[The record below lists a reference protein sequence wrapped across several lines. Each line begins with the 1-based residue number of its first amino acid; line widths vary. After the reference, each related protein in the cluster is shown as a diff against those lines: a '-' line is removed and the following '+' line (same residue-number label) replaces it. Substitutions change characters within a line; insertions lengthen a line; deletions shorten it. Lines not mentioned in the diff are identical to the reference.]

1 MIFWFNLP
9 LHYFFSRLRSV
20 LFQMS
25 PTEISSYLSTNIL
38 AIGISSITPMI
49 YLSLDTI
56 KCVSNTDHS
65 QNVYD
70 QCAGVLL
77 PQQSI
82 CVFLLIMM
90 VAKVVIAPL
99 STSTI
104 TANDLIKLNLP
115 HRTIFQGALSGLSFL
130 LNFYLF
136 ANMEEGKASNSIW
149 YIIFA
154 AVILTATPLFLE
166 LFHMIFHRGAHRTSR
181 TSTLSPATSEIFLSP
196 VDSIS
201 QNPTD
206 GGATDA
212 FV

>member
-1 MIFWFNLP
+1 
-9 LHYFFSRLRSV
+9 
-20 LFQMS
+20 MS

-90 VAKVVIAPL
+90 VIKVIKVLIAPL
-99 STSTI
+99 STTTL

-115 HRTIFQGALSGLSFL
+115 RRLIFEGVIFGISFL
-130 LNFYLF
+130 LNLYLF
-136 ANMEEGKASNSIW
+136 ANMEERDESNGIYDILRTAIFLAFTLLSI
-149 YIIFA
+149 
-154 AVILTATPLFLE
+154 E
-166 LFHMIFHRGAHRTSR
+166 LSHMVFHHAHRT
-181 TSTLSPATSEIFLSP
+181 TLAPPPQPQPPPLARFPSPTPTASPATQSMAARRMLLYK
-196 VDSIS
+196 
-201 QNPTD
+201 
-206 GGATDA
+206 
-212 FV
+212 